1 MFGDLGVLGL
11 LGGVCKIQTL
21 HDHYKKLY
29 IVGRICN
36 PEKRYPYMD
45 EKHHF
50 GGVRCCGWVSQNC
63 QCCSLGLP
71 WHSYTM
77 KYPKTPLQLFR
88 PLD

>member
-1 MFGDLGVLGL
+1 MPKRKQAGVMPGLSFGLGVWSLSFMRGGVFCCCICGAMFVDLGVLGL

-45 EKHHF
+45 ENTIL
-50 GGVRCCGWVSQNC
+50 VV
-63 QCCSLGLP
+63 
-71 WHSYTM
+71 
-77 KYPKTPLQLFR
+77 
-88 PLD
+88 